1 METLKHFSIKR
12 ASLLIQRHILYNLK
26 TYMISFAAV
35 GGILIFIS
43 LMNTWSNG
51 GHFSETVFHN
61 LGQVFAFIGGA
72 LVTSNIYKEISSKH
86 RGWFY
91 MMLPANPSEKLLS
104 YWLLTSVGYAI
115 AASVAL
121 SVASLVT
128 SLFTTMFFKTTFYV
142 FNPLASQHLTL
153 MLHYCIV
160 QSVFFLGAVYF
171 EKNNFLKT
179 ILSVFVLQMVL
190 GIVGG
195 IVGKILFGEWHI
207 EANTLSLEGDY
218 FFTVLIP
225 NVAKTFYYGLMIP
238 LFLTVSYFRLKEREV

>member
-12 ASLLIQRHILYNLK
+12 ASLLLQRHILYNLK

-43 LMNTWSNG
+43 LMNTWSEG
-51 GHFSETVFHN
+51 GQFQEVVFHT
-61 LGQVFAFIGGA
+61 LGQVFFFIGGA
-72 LVTSNIYKEISSKH
+72 LITSNIFKEIGSKH

-104 YWLLTSVGYAI
+104 YWLLTSVGYALV
-115 AASVAL
+115 ASVAL
-121 SVASLVT
+121 SVASLVA

-142 FNPLASQHLTL
+142 FNPLESQHLTL
-153 MLHYCIV
+153 ALHYCIV

-179 ILSVFVLQMVL
+179 ILSVFLFQMAL
-190 GIVGG
+190 AIIGG
-195 IVGKILFGEWHI
+195 IIGKIVFGDWNI
-207 EANTLSLEGDY
+207 EASSFNLESEGL
-218 FFTVLIP
+218 FTTIIP
-225 NVAKTFYYGLMIP
+225 NVARIFYYGLMVP
-238 LFLTVSYFRLKEREV
+238 FFLTVSYFRLKEREI